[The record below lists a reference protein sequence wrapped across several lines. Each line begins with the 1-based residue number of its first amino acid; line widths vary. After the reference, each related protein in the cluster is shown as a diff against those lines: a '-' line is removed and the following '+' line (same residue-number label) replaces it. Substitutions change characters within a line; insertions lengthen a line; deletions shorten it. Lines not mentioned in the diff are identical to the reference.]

1 MNDLKVT
8 IDADLVVKAFA
19 AMVELVYVNME
30 MTKKHDQIL
39 RMLNE
44 VEQVVDNEEESEDG
58 EMP

>member
-39 RMLNE
+39 RVLNE
-44 VEQVVDNEEESEDG
+44 VEQVVDSEEESEDG